1 MIHPFTAFLIGLVT
15 APPAQHSTQH
25 RTRTRL
31 NTKAAVARLPS
42 HRRIVASSHRPSLDR
57 STSQPI
63 PHRMQ
68 HQPPPCISSA
78 TSSTSPCKSNPS
90 PPGPP
95 PSQTKQRQ
103 LNTPRP
109 SQPPHQR
116 RSNPLRRPLPRPQY
130 APPHLVSPML
140 SQKAHTRPFTVNLS
154 PASYDPA
161 FGQGADASVK
171 AKIINLIA
179 SVRTLM
185 RIPLIGINTIVI
197 LYELVLG

>member
-1 MIHPFTAFLIGLVT
+1 MIHPLTAFLIGLVT

-42 HRRIVASSHRPSLDR
+42 HRRIVASPFTRPINL
-57 STSQPI
+57 TT
-63 PHRMQ
+63 H
-68 HQPPPCISSA
+68 PPPHA
-78 TSSTSPCKSNPS
+78 
-90 PPGPP
+90 
-95 PSQTKQRQ
+95 
-103 LNTPRP
+103 
-109 SQPPHQR
+109 
-116 RSNPLRRPLPRPQY
+116 
-130 APPHLVSPML
+130 APTAAILLINAVAIL
-140 SQKAHTRPFTVNLS
+140 SEDRFLARINLS